1 MSLQLHRPDGKGGLE
16 PRAVTDENWH
26 NQLRSPR
33 WGASLKGGKPP
44 KLANPE
50 MNPTSTAR
58 SIAFWVALGLI
69 TFTIIVVGYGS
80 SYFKYPAAPTAAP
93 VVTAAPATAAPAAS
107 AVPAA
112 S

>member
-80 SYFKYPAAPTAAP
+80 SYFKYPAPTAAP
-93 VVTAAPATAAPAAS
+93 VVTTAPATAAPAAS